1 MDRFLDAF
9 IESNDEVKS
18 RMLDA
23 SMFGQELD
31 NEEADVPLYDQY
43 NRGLV
48 ATQEIRPRMNL
59 SLDPMQKR
67 CGVTGTIP
75 SAEEGIAMGAMPQ
88 PRTLMIELEAEPS
101 EEEMEMSRKR
111 RGLSR

>member
-1 MDRFLDAF
+1 MDHFLDAF

-48 ATQEIRPRMNL
+48 ATQESRPRMNL

-75 SAEEGIAMGAMPQ
+75 SAEEGITMGAMPQ
-88 PRTLMIELEAEPS
+88 PRALMIELDTEPS

-111 RGLSR
+111 RGLNR